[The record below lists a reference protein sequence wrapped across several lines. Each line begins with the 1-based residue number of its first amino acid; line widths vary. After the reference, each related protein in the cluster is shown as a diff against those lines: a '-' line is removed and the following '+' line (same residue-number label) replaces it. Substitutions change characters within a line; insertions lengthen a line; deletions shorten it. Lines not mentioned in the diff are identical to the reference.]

1 MGERTKQLQ
10 DAVFLS
16 KVRKARK
23 QSIGEKLLEG
33 PRLFDVACQRMRVGI
48 RHQFPDD
55 DDDQVEKELR
65 HRLKIKRQIDEQGFF
80 VPAGRIDDE

>member
-55 DDDQVEKELR
+55 DDDQCCR
-65 HRLKIKRQIDEQGFF
+65 SYCRCAD
-80 VPAGRIDDE
+80 PADGAACPSRSY